1 MASDISTGHALAA
14 LRPCISRAL
23 QLLSGVETE
32 FEATGEVSLQVAGA
46 VEVLSFVESDLLED
60 VILASYPFLLLKQKV
75 VGAGDLVVLIVLHEG
90 R

>member
-1 MASDISTGHALAA
+1 MASDIGTGHALAA

-23 QLLSGVETE
+23 QLLGGVETE
-32 FEATGEVSLQVAGA
+32 LEATGEVSLQVAGA